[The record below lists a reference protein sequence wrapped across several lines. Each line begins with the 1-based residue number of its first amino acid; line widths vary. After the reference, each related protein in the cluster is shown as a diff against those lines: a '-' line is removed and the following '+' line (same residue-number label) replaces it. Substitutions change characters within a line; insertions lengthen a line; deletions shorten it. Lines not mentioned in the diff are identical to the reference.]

1 MQIIYAISVGR
12 LHKEKKQ
19 TNINFTYSCYWIW
32 QRATDIIVGYGNVP
46 AINEKTVQCIQGQPF
61 NIKRSFG
68 S

>member
-46 AINEKTVQCIQGQPF
+46 TTVTFSQGYQRKNSTVHLRTTF
-61 NIKRSFG
+61 
-68 S
+68 